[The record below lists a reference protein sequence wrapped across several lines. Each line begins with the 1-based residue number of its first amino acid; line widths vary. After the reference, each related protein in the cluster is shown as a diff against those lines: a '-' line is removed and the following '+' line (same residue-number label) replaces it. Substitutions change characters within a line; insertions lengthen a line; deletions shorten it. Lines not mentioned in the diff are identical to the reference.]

1 VTGASGRWGIT
12 VPFEGVPLA
21 DQRPLFEQL
30 PDLGYTDV
38 WSAESNGADGFTPLA
53 LASVWAPS
61 LRLGN
66 AIIPAYTRGPATLA
80 MCAATMAAAAPGR
93 FVLGVGSS
101 SNVIVEKWNDIPFEE
116 PYKKVRDTVRF
127 LRAAMTGEKVKEHY
141 DTFDVDGFRLGLV
154 PPEPPKIL
162 VAALRS
168 GMLRLAGREADGAIV
183 NWLSSDDV
191 ATVAPYV
198 REAGADKEIAARIFV
213 APTTDAETARGVA
226 KFAIAA
232 YMTVPVYRAFHEWLG
247 RTELQPMWDAWAA
260 GDRKAAVASIPDS
273 VADAL
278 VIHGAPEYCRERLQA
293 YVDNGVTT
301 PIAALLPVGVPAADA
316 IKMLART

>member
-12 VPFEGVPLA
+12 IPFEGVPLA
-21 DQRPLFEQL
+21 EQRPLFEQL

-127 LRAAMTGEKVKEHY
+127 LRAALTGEKVKEHY

-301 PIAALLPVGVPAADA
+301 PIIALLPVGVPAADA
-316 IKMLART
+316 IKMLGRT

>member
-1 VTGASGRWGIT
+1 VTGSSGRWGIT
-12 VPFEGVPLA
+12 IPFEGVPLA
-21 DQRPLFEQL
+21 EQRSLFEQL

-38 WSAESNGADGFTPLA
+38 WSAEASGADGFTPLA

-127 LRAAMTGEKVKEHY
+127 LHAALTGEKVKETY
-141 DTFDVDGFRLGLV
+141 DTFTVDGFRLGLV
-154 PPEPPKIL
+154 PPQPPTIL
-162 VAALRS
+162 IAALRS
-168 GMLRLAGREADGAIV
+168 GMLKLAGREADGAIV
-183 NWLSSDDV
+183 NWLSAADV

-198 REAGADKEIAARIFV
+198 REAGPDKEVAARIFV
-213 APTTDAETARGVA
+213 APTTDADTARGVA

-232 YMTVPVYRAFHEWLG
+232 YMTVPVYRAFHEWMG

-273 VADAL
+273 VADDL
-278 VIHGAPEYCRERLQA
+278 VIHGPPEYCRERVQA

-301 PIAALLPVGVPAADA
+301 PIIALLPVGVPAADA
-316 IKMLART
+316 IKMLARS

>member
-1 VTGASGRWGIT
+1 MTARWGVT
-12 VPFEGVPLA
+12 VPFDGVPLA
-21 DQRPLFEQL
+21 EQRSLFEQL

-38 WSAESNGADGFTPLA
+38 WSAESNGADAFTPLA

-66 AIIPAYTRGPATLA
+66 AIVPAYTRGPATLA
-80 MCAATMAAAAPGR
+80 MSAATMAAAAPGR
-93 FVLGVGSS
+93 FVLGIGSS
-101 SNVIVEKWNDIPFEE
+101 SNVIVEKWNDIAFDE
-116 PYKKVRDTVRF
+116 PYKRVRDVVRF
-127 LRAAMTGEKVKEHY
+127 LRAALTGEKVKERY
-141 DTFDVDGFRLGLV
+141 DTFSVDGFRLGLV
-154 PPEPPKIL
+154 PPEPPPIL

-183 NWLSSDDV
+183 NWLAATDV

-198 REAGADKEIAARIFV
+198 REGGADKEIAARIFV

-226 KFAIAA
+226 KFAIAQ
-232 YMTVPVYRAFHEWLG
+232 YMNVPVYRAFHEWLG
-247 RTELQPMWDAWAA
+247 RDELQPMWDAWTA
-260 GDRKAAVASIPDS
+260 GDRKKALEVIPDS

-278 VIHGAPEYCRERLQA
+278 VVHGSAEECREKVQA

-301 PIAALLPVGVPAADA
+301 PVIAILPVGVAAADA
-316 IKMLART
+316 IMMLGRS